1 MKPLTSF
8 VLTALALLIA
18 SNWWF
23 NQRYAVQKQRAES
36 AIQQLDQQK
45 HELQDLV
52 RRQQAIAE
60 LDAHYSEELTH
71 ARLTIENLQRDVAA
85 GTQRLRVSATCK
97 AVPGSTS
104 AAGLDDAAAPG
115 LTDAAQRDYF
125 RLRERIEMSNKQ
137 LAGLQEYIRNQCLI
151 NP

>member
-1 MKPLTSF
+1 MKPVTTMALTVF
-8 VLTALALLIA
+8 ALLIA
-18 SNWWF
+18 SCWWF
-23 NQRYAVQKQRAES
+23 HQRYDMQKQRADS
-36 AIQQLDQQK
+36 ALLQLAQQK
-45 HELQDLV
+45 SELKNLV
-52 RRQQAIAE
+52 QRQKAVAG

-85 GTQRLRVSATCK
+85 GARRLRVSATCHT
-97 AVPGSTS
+97 VPGPTS
-104 AAGLDDAAAPG
+104 ASSLDDAAAPG

-125 RLRERIEMSNKQ
+125 RLRERIETSNKQ